1 MLKKLLWMLMLIG
14 GLWRPRPGSAQ
25 TLALREYTIA
35 NGLPQ
40 SLVYSLCQDGRG
52 RLWAGTQGGVCV
64 FDGQQFRVFDGRRN
78 LTDNHVRAV
87 AAAPDGAIWLGHE
100 YGGLAWLRN
109 ERVGRC
115 RLPGVALPLHARH
128 IWLAGGGAVWV
139 ATEGQ
144 GLLRLR
150 CGTSDTSLVRL
161 GRAQGLPSDKV
172 SFVAAGP
179 AGQCW
184 AGTDAG
190 LAVLSAATGQPL
202 AAPRQALPAAV
213 RTGAINSFWRVSDT
227 LFWVATGNGLL
238 RLSGS
243 SRAWHVRRFGPEDGL
258 CSPDVRHVLQDRA
271 GRVWA
276 ATSTGLS
283 RATAGARFACVA
295 AEGSFDSDVAS
306 DLLEDREGSLW
317 TVHDNGIA
325 QHLPDERFAQ
335 FTTAQGLPNNEV
347 HTILKI
353 RPGEY
358 WVGTPN
364 GLTVLRPAAPAGQ
377 QAHPLVVPGFRRQP
391 FARCLF
397 RDSRGDVW
405 VGLSEAGALR
415 YQAANGRWTAFNQ
428 QPGLRGQS
436 VASIAEDG
444 RGRIWLLT
452 RQAGLTVF
460 DPATQATQTFD
471 AQHGSLKTN
480 ALWQIKRA
488 RSGLL
493 WIGTDDQGLVRLDP
507 ATDTFRPVA
516 GQPARL
522 SIGSISEDQQ
532 GNLWLGSI
540 GSGLLRYDGRR
551 LQSFGL
557 QTGLQSNNPFFVQC
571 DSLGQVWLGTNLGL
585 DCFDIRTGRA
595 RSYGLTEGFLGQE
608 TNQNAV
614 LPDQRGQLWVG
625 TINGLMHYDPA
636 LARPNRIAPRTAVA
650 CLRIFLKDTALAAGL
665 TLPHQ
670 LNHLT
675 FDYIGVSLTNP
686 GKVRYQYRLAG
697 FDDGWVRPLK
707 STSAT
712 YTNLPP
718 GDYTFQVRAANNDG
732 VWNARP
738 ATYAFT
744 IRPPWWRTWWAYVLY
759 ASGFG
764 LVLYAVRAY
773 TRARERE
780 RADRQLEHQALVH
793 LQEMDRVKTDFFTN
807 VSHELRTPLTL
818 ILGPAELLASDPV
831 DPEVRQ
837 RGGLVLR
844 NARKLLNLI
853 NQLLD
858 LSKLEAG
865 ALRLMPTAGDAAG
878 AVRQLVAAF
887 SSLAESRGIALRCE
901 APAVVPLVFDPIKL
915 DEILTNL
922 LANALRF
929 TPAGGSV
936 AVGVAEAGPTADMPV
951 GSVEITVRDTGTGID
966 AEDLPHLFDRFY
978 QADKAAADGQRVGT
992 GIGLALVR
1000 ELAAL
1005 HGGRVSVSSLPGQ
1018 GATFTVQLPQGLLPT
1033 APAPLAPGPQAAPIG
1048 SEPVP
1053 PAPAA
1058 APAGAEADVVLIIED
1073 NEEVREFV
1081 RATLEPA
1088 GYRLL
1093 LAVDGAAGVAL
1104 ARTEVPDL
1112 VVSDVMMPGLNGY
1125 QVCQQLKTDVATSH
1139 IPVVLLTAK
1148 SGPEAKLEGLETGAD
1163 AFLAKPFDPRALRAQ
1178 VRNLLALRQRV
1189 QTHFAPAPAAASSGT
1204 GAAEATSP
1212 PSAPPAAPAR
1222 LPDEHAAAVAGL
1234 PSLDHEFLQR
1244 VSETVLKHL
1253 ADEAFGVDQLGHDIG
1268 LSRTQVHRKLKALTG
1283 QAPGDYIRGT
1293 RLHRARA
1300 LLRNQIGTVAEVAYQ
1315 VGFGSPAAFS
1325 TAFSRQFGYPPSAAS
1340 RQSEDAAEDKA
1351 NALAEDKC

>member
-1 MLKKLLWMLMLIG
+1 MLKRLLMMLVLAW
-14 GLWRPRPGSAQ
+14 GLLPRPLSAQ

-40 SLVYSLCQDGRG
+40 SIVYALCQDGRG

-87 AAAPDGAIWLGHE
+87 AAAADGTLWLGHE

-109 ERVGRC
+109 EHVGRC

-128 IWLAGGGAVWV
+128 IWLRPGGAVWV

-150 CGTSDTSLVRL
+150 CGPRDTSLTRF
-161 GRAQGLPSDKV
+161 GRAQGLASDNV
-172 SFVAAGP
+172 SFVEAGP

-184 AGTDAG
+184 AATDAG
-190 LAVLSAATGQPL
+190 LTVLNAATGQLLPE
-202 AAPRQALPAAV
+202 ARQALPPAV
-213 RTGAINSFWRVSDT
+213 RMGAINSFYKVNDT
-227 LFWVATGNGLL
+227 LLWVAMDGGLL
-238 RLSGS
+238 RLSGRS
-243 SRAWHVRRFGPEDGL
+243 GAWHLRHFGMEDGL
-258 CSPDVRHVLQDRA
+258 CGTKVRHVLQDRE

-276 ATSTGLS
+276 ATEAGLS
-283 RATAGARFACVA
+283 RMVAAKARFECVA
-295 AEGSFDSDVAS
+295 AGNSFDSDVAS

-325 QHLPDERFAQ
+325 QHLADERFAQ
-335 FTTAQGLPNNEV
+335 FTTVQGLPSNEIT
-347 HTILKI
+347 TILKVK
-353 RPGEY
+353 PGEY
-358 WVGTPN
+358 WVGTPE
-364 GLTVLRPAAPAGQ
+364 GLTVLRPAAPVGR
-377 QAHPLVVPGFRRQP
+377 QAQPVRIPGFRKQP
-391 FARCLF
+391 VRSLF
-397 RDSRGDVW
+397 RDSRGDTW
-405 VGLSEAGALR
+405 VGMTSAGVLC
-415 YQAANGRWTAFNQ
+415 YGAATGRWTAFNQ
-428 QPGLRGQS
+428 TPGLRGQS
-436 VASIAEDG
+436 VVSIAEDG
-444 RGRIWLLT
+444 RGRVWLLT

-460 DPATQATQTFD
+460 DPATQTLHTFD
-471 AQHGSLKTN
+471 AQNSGLKTSN
-480 ALWQIKRA
+480 LWTIKRA
-488 RSGLL
+488 RNGLL
-493 WIGTDDQGLVRLDP
+493 WVGTDDRGLVRLDP
-507 ATDTFRPVA
+507 TTDTFAPVA

-551 LQSFGL
+551 LQAFGL

-571 DSLGQVWLGTNLGL
+571 DSLGHIWLGTNLGL

-636 LARPNRIAPRTAVA
+636 RARPNRAAPRTSVA
-650 CLRIFLKDTALAAGL
+650 GLRIFLKDTALVPGL

-697 FDDGWVRPLK
+697 FDSDWVGPLK
-707 STSAT
+707 ATSAT

-718 GDYTFQVRAANNDG
+718 GDYSFQVRAANNDG
-732 VWNARP
+732 IWNARP

-744 IRPPWWRTWWAYVLY
+744 IRAPWWRRWWAYLLY
-759 ASGFG
+759 ASVFG
-764 LVLYAVRAY
+764 LVIYGVRTY
-773 TRARERE
+773 TRDRERE
-780 RADRQLEHQALVH
+780 RADRQLEHQALRH

-818 ILGPAELLASDPV
+818 ILGPAELLATDPV

-865 ALRLMPTAGDAAG
+865 ALRLSPTSGDAAV

-887 SSLAESRGIALRCE
+887 SSLAESRAIRLTCE
-901 APAVVPLVFDPIKL
+901 APATLLLVFDAAKL

-929 TPAGGSV
+929 TPADG
-936 AVGVAEAGPTADMPV
+936 AVTVTVHELDPAANAPA
-951 GSVEITVRDTGTGID
+951 GSVEIGVRDTGPGI
-966 AEDLPHLFDRFY
+966 APEDLPHLFDRFY
-978 QADKAAADGQRVGT
+978 QASNAAADMQRMGT

-1000 ELAAL
+1000 ELTVL
-1005 HGGRVSVSSLPGQ
+1005 HGGRVSAASEPGQ
-1018 GATFTVQLPQGLLPT
+1018 GATFTVQLPRGLLSVADARLPVR
-1033 APAPLAPGPQAAPIG
+1033 APVGRVASEPAPLAEA
-1048 SEPVP
+1048 SVP
-1053 PAPAA
+1053 AKAD
-1058 APAGAEADVVLIIED
+1058 ADVVLIIED

-1081 RATLEPA
+1081 RATLAPV
-1088 GYRLL
+1088 GYQLL
-1093 LAVDGAAGVAL
+1093 LAPDGAAGVAL
-1104 ARTEVPDL
+1104 ARAEVPDL
-1112 VVSDVMMPGLNGY
+1112 VVSDVMMPGLDGY
-1125 QVCQQLKTDVATSH
+1125 EVCRQLKTDVATSH

-1148 SGPEAKLEGLETGAD
+1148 SGAEAKLEGLETGAD
-1163 AFLAKPFDPRALRAQ
+1163 AFLAKPFDPRTLRAQ

-1189 QTHFAPAPAAASSGT
+1189 QARF
-1204 GAAEATSP
+1204 
-1212 PSAPPAAPAR
+1212 APPADPEAPVAA
-1222 LPDEHAAAVAGL
+1222 HAAPVPAATPAPPTPHDAAVAGL
-1234 PSLDHEFLQR
+1234 PSLDQDFLQR

-1253 ADEAFGVDQLGHDIG
+1253 ADEGFGVDQLGNDIG

-1283 QAPGDYIRGT
+1283 QSPGDFIRGT

-1300 LLRNQIGTVAEVAYQ
+1300 LLRAQVGTVAEVSYQ

-1340 RQSEDAAEDKA
+1340 RQPAEAAGGPAGAPEGDR
-1351 NALAEDKC
+1351 